1 MAMDRAM
8 VRDGIDI
15 LDLASLQRLSY
26 QRYDRSQYY
35 FSNLDPSLNSLMPFH
50 YYLLLVYSIEE

>member
-1 MAMDRAM
+1 MDRAM

-15 LDLASLQRLSY
+15 LDMASLQRLSY

-35 FSNLDPSLNSLMPFH
+35 FS
-50 YYLLLVYSIEE
+50 